1 MWLPNPL
8 KTMENENENLDSTS
22 EETTVETEHAEGEEL
37 DATAL
42 AEKNKELANAN
53 RQLFER
59 AKKAE
64 GFVKLDG
71 KWVKAPKEE
80 PTPEE
85 KVVPQSKTGELD
97 DNALDYLDLKGVS
110 ETEDIKII
118 EDIVKKTGMT
128 VRQALKD
135 EYVTAKLTANK
146 NAREVANAT
155 PSGVKRG
162 SGTSAVDVDS
172 ALAKFEQTGELP
184 TDYELRSAVV
194 NKMEAKGDSSRPPW
208 KR

>member
-1 MWLPNPL
+1 MVPKPL
-8 KTMENENENLDSTS
+8 KTMENENENLDSPN
-22 EETTVETEHAEGEEL
+22 EEIDGQPAEIVPAEDL

-42 AEKNKELANAN
+42 QEKNKELAQAN

-71 KWVKAPKEE
+71 KWVKAVKAELK
-80 PTPEE
+80 PEE

-97 DNALDYLDLKGVS
+97 DNALDYLDLKGVTES
-110 ETEDIKII
+110 EDIKII

-135 EYVTAKLTANK
+135 DYVVAKLETNK
-146 NAREVANAT
+146 KAREVANAT
-155 PSGVKRG
+155 PSATKRG
-162 SGTSAVDVDS
+162 SGSSAQDVDS
-172 ALAKFEQTGELP
+172 AITKFELTGELP
-184 TDYELRSAVV
+184 ADYELRSAVV
-194 NKMEAKGDSSRPPW
+194 NKMEEKTNKSLPSW